1 MKGQLIG
8 QGRTAEIFTWGEG
21 QVLKLLRDGFPD
33 QLIEDEARIARII
46 SATGLEAPAVGD
58 LVEVENRKGL
68 IYQRVEGPSMLQI
81 LSAKPWK
88 LFNLAGQFAALH
100 AGIHQRQGPNLPG
113 QKAQTAW
120 AIQAAPGLP
129 DPTKQRLLTSLDQ
142 VPGETA
148 VCHGDYHP
156 GNILMS
162 GGGPVII
169 DWSTATSGDPLADIA
184 RTSLILRS
192 PILPPGINAFE
203 GVLLNTLR
211 RLFNY
216 AYLRAYTRIR
226 PYQPDRLEAWMPLVA
241 AARLNEKISEEENYL
256 MALIEKG
263 LKK

>member
-8 QGRTAEIFTWGEG
+8 QGRTAEIFAWGDG

-33 QLIEDEARIARII
+33 QVIEYEARIARII

-68 IYQRVEGPSMLQI
+68 IYQRVEGLSMLQI
-81 LSAKPWK
+81 LSAKPWQLFK
-88 LFNLAGQFAALH
+88 LTGQFAALH
-100 AGIHQRQGPNLPG
+100 AEMHQRQGPDLPG
-113 QKAQTAW
+113 QKAQMTW
-120 AIQAAPGLP
+120 AIQNAPILTG
-129 DPTKQRLLTSLDQ
+129 TTQQRLFTILDQ
-142 VPGETA
+142 MPDETA

-162 GGGPVII
+162 PAGPIII
-169 DWSTATSGDPLADIA
+169 DWNNAVSGDPLADVA

-192 PILPPGINAFE
+192 PILPLGINVFE
-203 GVLLNTLR
+203 GMLLNSFR

-216 AYLRAYTRIR
+216 AYLRTYARIR
-226 PYQPDRLEAWMPLVA
+226 PYRPDRLKTWMPLVA

-256 MALIEKG
+256 MALIENG
-263 LKK
+263 LNK